1 MCCFGWFAPVGW
13 GEGSYC
19 RGDKTP
25 VDYLFSEK
33 VGYLPGRGFKRMK
46 FVPVGESIS
55 VDGGRISDQGVVH
68 F

>member
-1 MCCFGWFAPVGW
+1 M
-13 GEGSYC
+13 
-19 RGDKTP
+19 
-25 VDYLFSEK
+25 FSEK

-55 VDGGRISDQGVVH
+55 VDRRRISDQGEVH